1 MYIKNQ
7 TFQCRIWTFFGH
19 TVFLKLRIGQ
29 FSDTPTSPSP
39 PRLQLSQLSFQN
51 YLMFNAF
58 GEGYVCLLKMLFLR
72 ICRLYFIQF
81 LREVYMEKVLHEL
94 FGVLFLGAHLFKR
107 CQNTSRCG
115 TAFKDFFL
123 IGIASTQMLK
133 RHKAWSYKKKK
144 CKKNKACRKSLQK
157 KPKVVGVCT

>member
-7 TFQCRIWTFFGH
+7 SFQCRIWTFFGH

-94 FGVLFLGAHLFKR
+94 FGVLFLGAHAVQTVPKYISMRHCFQR
-107 CQNTSRCG
+107 
-115 TAFKDFFL
+115 FFFNWDCL
-123 IGIASTQMLK
+123 HTNAEETQGME
-133 RHKAWSYKKKK
+133 
-144 CKKNKACRKSLQK
+144 LQEK
-157 KPKVVGVCT
+157 EVQKE